1 MTTFKALRGSAS
13 ALLATLAVMGVIT
26 PSALG
31 AEPHEFAS
39 ISFGASGSTTFS
51 NPNGIAIDESN
62 GDVYVADIGT
72 QTVYK
77 FDASGHPIKFIAGAG
92 IGTSALSGAETPAG
106 SFEFPNEP
114 FTPAAIAVDNSTS
127 PADPSAEDLYVMDA
141 GHHVIDKFNPAGEYL
156 GQVTDRFTG
165 ELLGLGIDADG
176 NVHVALGS
184 NEIDV
189 FDDSVSNRFVTS
201 FVTHDQFDEAVPG
214 HGFAVAPDGDA
225 YWLFS
230 CGCMEKVGG
239 GLEPLGRVDNSS
251 VDVAAA
257 VDPSTGH
264 LYIDDESFDT
274 EWDTGGMNGS
284 VLAAG
289 NTLEDVGSGTSV
301 GPSFGSM
308 QLSGSV
314 GHQGG
319 VAVNGTSGNIYVSN
333 PASDEVDIFS
343 TTVPAVDVG
352 TATAVTQ
359 TAATLNGT
367 VDPRHT
373 PITKC
378 AFEYETSTSANLTI
392 PITTYAHSVP
402 CAQTPAQIGSGTT
415 SVSVSANI
423 PQPGLSALRPGVL
436 YHFRLVV
443 ENVNGSSQSSGLFA
457 TTGPGF
463 GVKAFEVSLL
473 NQNGTPDTQAGSH
486 PYKMVTNIAF
496 NTKVLARE
504 ATADSRYA
512 LQPDGNVKDII
523 TDLPPGLVGN
533 PDATATKCTLAQLET
548 PFGANLGG
556 GTCPAESEVGE
567 LEVEFGDSGSG
578 AEFESLKEPVYNMV
592 APHGVAAQI
601 GANFVV
607 PKSFINV
614 GVLAGGDYPLQG
626 TGFDLPVLEPV
637 ISIRLTVFGVVGG
650 GDHVEEEKRRKA
662 EEESGLTPALNPK
675 PFLTLPTGCDGP
687 LRSMISADSYQN
699 PGQLVTK
706 SSVAVNAAGEPVN
719 VTGCSQL
726 LFPPTIEVQPDVPNA
741 SSSSGLTVGVHVSQK
756 AALNPDG
763 LAESA
768 LRDTTVALPAGVAIN
783 PAGADGLEACSETL
797 AGFEAN
803 EGQSGFEE
811 FNPEFEP
818 GNLTPLFTP
827 TALESLQPGVSLCP
841 NGSKIGTAKVKT
853 PLLPN
858 PLEGAVYLATQ
869 DSNPFKRLVAMY
881 MLIEDP
887 VSGSTIKLAGE
898 VRLCESVGE
907 VLNGVSCQAPGQ
919 IITTFANTP
928 DLPFEELELHFFG
941 GERAPLTTPSR
952 CGIYTTQ
959 ASFTPWD
966 GNGPVNTSSSFQITS
981 GPNKSP
987 CPGSNLPFS
996 PSLTAGST
1004 NIQAGAFSPFTTTFS
1019 REDGQQS
1026 LQAISLKMPAGL
1038 SGLLSG
1044 VKLCGETEGNA
1055 GTCSPASQIGETTVS
1070 VGVGSDPFSVTGG
1083 KVYIT
1088 GPYEGAPFGL
1098 SIVNPAVAGPFDL
1111 GKVVVRAKIEVDP
1124 HTADLT
1130 ITTDNSGPY
1139 KIPSIL
1145 DGIPLQ
1151 IKHINVSINRPGFTF
1166 NPTNCDPMAVT
1177 GSLSSAEGA
1186 RQALSVPFQATNCAA
1201 LAFKP
1206 KLTASTS
1213 GKTSKAKGASL
1224 TVKLT
1229 YPKASQGTEVNIAKV
1244 KVDLPKQLPSRL
1256 TTLQKACVS
1265 KVFEANPAS
1274 CPAASIVGHARAIT
1288 PILPV
1293 PLEGPAYFVSHGG
1306 EAFPSL
1312 IVVLQGYGVT
1322 VDLVGTTFISKAGI
1336 TSSTFKQVPDVPVG
1350 SFELTLP
1357 EGNFSAL
1364 AANGNLCYPMKTVTV
1379 RKRVTER
1386 IHGHKRYVM
1395 RKVKQEVVAPLS
1407 MPTAFVGQSG
1417 AEIHESTPIGVTGC
1431 PKAKKAKTKKGGH
1444 GRKRQSQKKK

>member
-1 MTTFKALRGSAS
+1 MRSKTFAMALSLAAS
-13 ALLATLAVMGVIT
+13 LIVAMAAGASPAL
-26 PSALG
+26 
-31 AEPHEFAS
+31 AEPHPPALVP
-39 ISFGASGSTTFS
+39 SFGSFS
-51 NPNGIAIDESN
+51 NPNGIAIDESS

-72 QTVYK
+72 DTVYK
-77 FDASGHPIKFIAGAG
+77 FDAEGKPVNFTCGA
-92 IGTSALSGAETPAG
+92 TCSAYVEGNKLTGTPAEG
-106 SFEFPNEP
+106 NKLTGTPAVSFSFPNVSG
-114 FTPAAIAVDNSTS
+114 TPAAIAVDNSTS
-127 PADPSAEDLYVMDA
+127 PADPSAKDLYVMDA
-141 GHHVIDKFNPAGEYL
+141 GHNVIDKFNRAGEYL

-257 VDPSTGH
+257 VDPSSGH

-308 QLSGSV
+308 QLSGSA

-367 VDPRHT
+367 VHPRHT

-378 AFEYETSTSANLTI
+378 AFEYEASTSANLTI

-402 CAQTPAQIGSGTT
+402 CAQTPAQIGSGAT

-463 GVKAFEVSLL
+463 GIKAFEVSLL

-486 PYKMVTNIAF
+486 PYEMVTNIAF

-637 ISIRLTVFGVVGG
+637 VSIRLTVFGVVGG

-687 LRSMISADSYQN
+687 LRSTISADSYQN

-706 SSVAVNAAGEPVN
+706 PSVAVNAAGEPVN

-741 SSSSGLTVGVHVSQK
+741 SSSSGLTVGVHVSQR

-783 PAGADGLEACSETL
+783 PAGADGLEACSEGL
-797 AGFEAN
+797 AGFT
-803 EGQSGFEE
+803 GFTE
-811 FNPEFEP
+811 FNKEFEP
-818 GNLTPLFTP
+818 GDETATFIPDPL
-827 TALESLQPGVSLCP
+827 EKLQPGVSLCP
-841 NGSKIGTAKVKT
+841 DGSKIGTAKIKT

-858 PLEGAVYLATQ
+858 PLEGSVYLAAQ
-869 DSNPFKRLVAMY
+869 EANPFGSLVAMY
-881 MLIEDP
+881 LFIEDP
-887 VSGSTIKLAGE
+887 ISGSTVKLTGE

-907 VLNGVSCQAPGQ
+907 VVSGVSCQAVGQ
-919 IITTFANTP
+919 IVTTFKNTP

-952 CGIYTTQ
+952 CGT
-959 ASFTPWD
+959 
-966 GNGPVNTSSSFQITS
+966 
-981 GPNKSP
+981 
-987 CPGSNLPFS
+987 
-996 PSLTAGST
+996 
-1004 NIQAGAFSPFTTTFS
+1004 
-1019 REDGQQS
+1019 
-1026 LQAISLKMPAGL
+1026 
-1038 SGLLSG
+1038 
-1044 VKLCGETEGNA
+1044 
-1055 GTCSPASQIGETTVS
+1055 
-1070 VGVGSDPFSVTGG
+1070 
-1083 KVYIT
+1083 
-1088 GPYEGAPFGL
+1088 
-1098 SIVNPAVAGPFDL
+1098 
-1111 GKVVVRAKIEVDP
+1111 
-1124 HTADLT
+1124 
-1130 ITTDNSGPY
+1130 
-1139 KIPSIL
+1139 
-1145 DGIPLQ
+1145 
-1151 IKHINVSINRPGFTF
+1151 
-1166 NPTNCDPMAVT
+1166 
-1177 GSLSSAEGA
+1177 
-1186 RQALSVPFQATNCAA
+1186 
-1201 LAFKP
+1201 
-1206 KLTASTS
+1206 
-1213 GKTSKAKGASL
+1213 
-1224 TVKLT
+1224 
-1229 YPKASQGTEVNIAKV
+1229 
-1244 KVDLPKQLPSRL
+1244 
-1256 TTLQKACVS
+1256 
-1265 KVFEANPAS
+1265 
-1274 CPAASIVGHARAIT
+1274 
-1288 PILPV
+1288 
-1293 PLEGPAYFVSHGG
+1293 
-1306 EAFPSL
+1306 
-1312 IVVLQGYGVT
+1312 
-1322 VDLVGTTFISKAGI
+1322 
-1336 TSSTFKQVPDVPVG
+1336 
-1350 SFELTLP
+1350 
-1357 EGNFSAL
+1357 
-1364 AANGNLCYPMKTVTV
+1364 
-1379 RKRVTER
+1379 
-1386 IHGHKRYVM
+1386 
-1395 RKVKQEVVAPLS
+1395 
-1407 MPTAFVGQSG
+1407 
-1417 AEIHESTPIGVTGC
+1417 
-1431 PKAKKAKTKKGGH
+1431 
-1444 GRKRQSQKKK
+1444 